1 MFRNLLPFGIAL
13 VSGAAF
19 HTNPAEAAV
28 FVVDSAANSS
38 TGGIGLA
45 TFQVAAGQRIRF
57 SSSTN
62 DLWSLGALPRFSD
75 GNGLV
80 ADRFATALDD
90 SGQPVGTRIGRFFP
104 LWTQNGLSAPYG
116 ILVGEIGG
124 VYRTL
129 GANGIETAWGT
140 GTLNLFNWD
149 SNRTDNAGA
158 ISFNISIVPEPATWG
173 LLIAGFTLVGMGLR
187 ARRPRIAST
196 TN

>member
-1 MFRNLLPFGIAL
+1 MFRNLIPFGIAL

-19 HTNPAEAAV
+19 YANPAQAAV

-38 TGGIGLA
+38 SGGTGLA
-45 TFQVAAGQRIRF
+45 TLAVATGQRIRF
-57 SSSTN
+57 TSSTN

-80 ADRFATALDD
+80 GDRFATALDD
-90 SGQPVGTRIGRFFP
+90 SGQPVGTKIGQSFN

-140 GTLNLFNWD
+140 GTLNLYNWD
-149 SNRTDNAGA
+149 SNRSDNAGS
-158 ISFNISIVPEPATWG
+158 ISFTVSIVPEPATWA
-173 LLIAGFTLVGMGLR
+173 LLFAGFTLVGAGLR
-187 ARRPRIAST
+187 VRRPRIAATS
-196 TN
+196 N